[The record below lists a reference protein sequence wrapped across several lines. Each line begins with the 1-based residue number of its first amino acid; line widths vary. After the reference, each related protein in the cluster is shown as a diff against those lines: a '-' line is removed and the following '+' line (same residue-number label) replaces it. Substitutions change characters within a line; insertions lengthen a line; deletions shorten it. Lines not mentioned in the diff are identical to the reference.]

1 MQKILFLILLLFLT
15 ITKNIFAMDEKDIHS
30 IISEKYNVE
39 INLNDDK
46 FQYFLGSDYIQG
58 LNIPQN
64 ILKGMK
70 LLKLSSDQGTIMLT
84 MHSV

>member
-15 ITKNIFAMDEKDIHS
+15 ITKNIFTDEKDIHS

-46 FQYFLGSDYIQG
+46 FQYFLKHYPE
-58 LNIPQN
+58 LN
-64 ILKGMK
+64 ILK
-70 LLKLSSDQGTIMLT
+70 IY
-84 MHSV
+84 